1 MPSRS
6 ENRTFGHRDVAADG
20 DGTNEDWRSKV
31 VTELVEVVWL
41 FMLVLFMC
49 AVLPQTH
56 EQIIYHFG
64 ELD

>member
-1 MPSRS
+1 M
-6 ENRTFGHRDVAADG
+6 AADG

-41 FMLVLFMC
+41 FMLVLFMLVLFMC